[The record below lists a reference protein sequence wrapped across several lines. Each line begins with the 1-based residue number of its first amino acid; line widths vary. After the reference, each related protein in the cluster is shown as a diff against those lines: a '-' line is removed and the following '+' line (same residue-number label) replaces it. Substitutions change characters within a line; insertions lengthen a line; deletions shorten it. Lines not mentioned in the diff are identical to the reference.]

1 MTAATETC
9 SAQHP
14 PGLSGR
20 KIGRTL
26 DPSAQAEPPFLAALV
41 AVMRQRRSV
50 RAYLPERIPDS
61 VLNACFDL
69 AILAPTSHNLEC
81 WRMIDVRDTVRL
93 AALRHLCLD
102 QPAAAAAP
110 HLVVAI
116 ARPDLWRRGRAMM
129 LDHIQGEKADPAL
142 PIALREFLPLFERKY
157 RLQIPFLFED
167 GPFRILAPLKRLLMW
182 GCAWFKPMMRG
193 PFGRHEQAL
202 WAIKS
207 AALACENLM
216 LALTAHGFDSCPME
230 GFDEPRV
237 KRLLGLPRAAE
248 VVMVIAA
255 GRGAEGGVI
264 PQIRF
269 NREHYIARA

>member
-1 MTAATETC
+1 MTKTNEKIPVWPAIASGETET
-9 SAQHP
+9 
-14 PGLSGR
+14 
-20 KIGRTL
+20 
-26 DPSAQAEPPFLAALV
+26 PFLQALV
-41 AVMRQRRSV
+41 TTIRRRRSV
-50 RAYLPERIPDS
+50 RAFLPEHIPDS

-81 WRMIDVRDTVRL
+81 WQMIDVRDANRL

-102 QPAAAAAP
+102 QPAATTAP
-110 HLVVAI
+110 HLIVAV
-116 ARPDLWRRGRAMM
+116 ARPDMWRRGRAMM
-129 LDHIQGEKADPAL
+129 LEHIAREKVDPTL
-142 PIALREFLPLFERKY
+142 PTALREFLPLFELKY

-167 GPFRILAPLKRLLMW
+167 GPFHILAPFKRFLMW
-182 GCAWFKPMMRG
+182 CRAWFKPMMRG
-193 PFGRHEQAL
+193 PFGHHEQAL
-202 WAIKS
+202 WAIKTT
-207 AALACENLM
+207 ALACENLM

-237 KRLLGLPRAAE
+237 KRLLSLPRAAE

-269 NREHYIARA
+269 SRDHYIARA

>member
-1 MTAATETC
+1 MSAGTQTC
-9 SAQHP
+9 KSRDP

-20 KIGRTL
+20 RIGGAL
-26 DPSAQAEPPFLAALV
+26 DASDKTEPPSLAALL
-41 AVMRQRRSV
+41 AIMRQRRSV
-50 RAYLPERIPDS
+50 RAYSPERIPDS
-61 VLNACFDL
+61 VLDACFDL

-81 WRMIDVRDTVRL
+81 WRMIDVRDTIRL
-93 AALRHLCLD
+93 AALRRLCLD
-102 QPAAAAAP
+102 QPAAASAP
-110 HLVVAI
+110 HLIVVL

-129 LDHIQGEKADPAL
+129 LEHIQQEKADPTL
-142 PIALREFLPLFERKY
+142 SKALREFLPLFERKY
-157 RLQIPFLFED
+157 TLQIPFLFED
-167 GPFRILAPLKRLLMW
+167 GPFHILAPLKRFLVW
-182 GCAWFKPMMRG
+182 GLAWLKPMMRG

-237 KRLLGLPRAAE
+237 KRLLRLPHAAE

-255 GRGAEGGVI
+255 GRGAVGGVI

-269 NREHYIARA
+269 GREHYIKRA

>member
-1 MTAATETC
+1 MHAPGEAET
-9 SAQHP
+9 P
-14 PGLSGR
+14 L
-20 KIGRTL
+20 
-26 DPSAQAEPPFLAALV
+26 LAALV

-50 RAYLPERIPDS
+50 RAYLPDRIPDS
-61 VLNACFDL
+61 VLDDCFDL

-81 WRMIDVRDTVRL
+81 WQMTEVRNTVRL

-110 HLVVAI
+110 HLIVAV
-116 ARPDLWRRGRAMM
+116 ARPDRWRLGRAKM
-129 LDHIQGEKADPAL
+129 LERIRREDADPAL
-142 PIALREFLPLFERKY
+142 PVALREFLPLFERKY
-157 RLQIPFLFED
+157 RLQIPLLFED
-167 GPFRILAPLKRLLMW
+167 GPFHILAPIKRMLMW
-182 GCAWFKPMMRG
+182 GHGWFKPTMRG
-193 PFGRHEQAL
+193 PYGRHEQAL
-202 WAIKS
+202 WAVKT
-207 AALACENLM
+207 AALACENFM

-237 KRLLGLPRAAE
+237 KRLLGLPQAAE

-269 NREHYIARA
+269 GREHYIQRA

>member
-1 MTAATETC
+1 MDEWSDAET
-9 SAQHP
+9 P
-14 PGLSGR
+14 L
-20 KIGRTL
+20 
-26 DPSAQAEPPFLAALV
+26 LAALV
-41 AVMRQRRSV
+41 TVMRRRRSV

-81 WRMIDVRDTVRL
+81 WQLIDVRDTARL

-110 HLVVAI
+110 HHIVAV
-116 ARPDLWRRGRAMM
+116 ARPDLWRLGRAKM
-129 LDHIQGEKADPAL
+129 LEHIQHEKADPTL
-142 PIALREFLPLFERKY
+142 PEALREFLPLFELKY
-157 RLQIPFLFED
+157 RLHIPLLFED
-167 GPFRILAPLKRLLMW
+167 GPFHILAPMKRFLMW
-182 GCAWFKPMMRG
+182 VRAWFKPTMRG
-193 PFGRHEQAL
+193 PFGCHAQAL
-202 WAIKS
+202 WAIKT

-216 LALTAHGFDSCPME
+216 LAISAHGFDSCPME

-237 KRLLGLPRAAE
+237 KRLLGLPRTATI
-248 VVMVIAA
+248 VMVIAA

-269 NREHYIARA
+269 GREHYVTHA

>member
-1 MTAATETC
+1 MSAGTQTCNAQVQSGLAAQSLGSTTNGSGEVETAC
-9 SAQHP
+9 
-14 PGLSGR
+14 
-20 KIGRTL
+20 
-26 DPSAQAEPPFLAALV
+26 LAALV
-41 AVMRQRRSV
+41 AVVRQRRSV

-81 WRMIDVRDTVRL
+81 WQMIDVRDSIRL
-93 AALRHLCLD
+93 GALRHLCLD
-102 QPAAAAAP
+102 QPAATTAP
-110 HLVVAI
+110 HLIVAV

-129 LDHIQGEKADPAL
+129 LEHIQEEKADSTL
-142 PIALREFLPLFERKY
+142 PKALREFLPLFELKY
-157 RLQIPFLFED
+157 RLQIPLLFED
-167 GPFRILAPLKRLLMW
+167 GPFHILAPLKRFLVW
-182 GCAWFKPMMRG
+182 GRSWFKPMMRG

-202 WAIKS
+202 WAIKT

-230 GFDEPRV
+230 GFDEPCV

-248 VVMVIAA
+248 IVMVIAA

-264 PQIRF
+264 PQIRSG
-269 NREHYIARA
+269 REHYIVRA

>member
-1 MTAATETC
+1 MTISSEAET
-9 SAQHP
+9 
-14 PGLSGR
+14 
-20 KIGRTL
+20 
-26 DPSAQAEPPFLAALV
+26 PFLAALA
-41 AVMRQRRSV
+41 AVMRERRSV

-61 VLNACFDL
+61 VLEACFDL

-81 WRMIDVRDTVRL
+81 WQMIDVRDTNRL

-102 QPAAAAAP
+102 QPAAATAP
-110 HLVVAI
+110 HLIVAV
-116 ARPDLWRRGRAMM
+116 ARPDLWRRGRTLM
-129 LDHIQGEKADPAL
+129 LAHIQQEKADPTL
-142 PIALREFLPLFERKY
+142 PEALREFLPLFELKY
-157 RLQIPFLFED
+157 RLQIPFLFMD
-167 GPFRILAPLKRLLMW
+167 GPFHILAPLKRFPMW
-182 GCAWFKPMMRG
+182 CRAWFKPTMRG

-202 WAIKS
+202 WAVKT

-237 KRLLGLPRAAE
+237 KRLLGLPRKAE
-248 VVMVIAA
+248 IVMVIAA

-269 NREHYIARA
+269 GRENYIARA